1 MIPHKS
7 NRILVVVAICC
18 VSDKGSEYR
27 QTISGNCGDYSMVGG
42 SELATLIW
50 RVAIWCF
57 FSVLKL
63 TPAKPWYISI
73 QLNCLLNCDESNRW
87 KSTYAFGKTAHTKK
101 TSERWMEE
109 NGKCTIICIQLKTV
123 LFDETQLI
131 FFSSGTLRTRLLA
144 KHLSYARFSFGNFR
158 FSIKLPQT
166 LDLQLRPVYAYTHSY
181 NI

>member
-1 MIPHKS
+1 MQMQNSPMIPHKS

-18 VSDKGSEYR
+18 VGDKGGEYR

-42 SELATLIW
+42 SGLATLIW

-63 TPAKPWYISI
+63 TPAKPWYISV

-109 NGKCTIICIQLKTV
+109 NGKCTIIYNWKR
-123 LFDETQLI
+123 
-131 FFSSGTLRTRLLA
+131 FFLMKLNCFFFLLA
-144 KHLSYARFSFGNFR
+144 LFALTN
-158 FSIKLPQT
+158 
-166 LDLQLRPVYAYTHSY
+166 
-181 NI
+181 